1 MKHVLMYFFISIACL
16 LTDVVLAEVKSIT
29 DAGAKDIGSSLAY
42 IAICEKES
50 LIPSGTLADLMYVIN
65 KGFTENSWLKTINQY
80 QQSLHEKKQYS
91 IAKNL
96 WIPFNINAENCHDI
110 EKVIPMLKA
119 TVIKATQ

>member
-65 KGFTENSWLKTINQY
+65 KGFT
-80 QQSLHEKKQYS
+80 
-91 IAKNL
+91 
-96 WIPFNINAENCHDI
+96 
-110 EKVIPMLKA
+110 
-119 TVIKATQ
+119 